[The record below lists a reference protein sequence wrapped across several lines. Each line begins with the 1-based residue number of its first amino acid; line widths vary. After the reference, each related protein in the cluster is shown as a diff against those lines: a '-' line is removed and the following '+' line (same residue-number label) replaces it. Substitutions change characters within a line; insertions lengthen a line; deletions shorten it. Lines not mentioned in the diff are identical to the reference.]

1 MRCAPTARML
11 ADCFLIMAVLL
22 TTALPASAKIL
33 KTKHPVQP
41 GRELELIMGSGF
53 EYETDSEQSEYGFPF
68 LLEYGFTRALKL
80 TVEPSY
86 FSIHIKKGGS
96 VSGLGDLETTL
107 NYEFLRERR
116 YRPGLAVV
124 GVVKWPTATHAEIGT
139 GRADYSLGAIV
150 SKEFVRFD
158 LDFNA
163 LYTFVGSPP
172 GVNLQ
177 NALEVSLAGE
187 WHLNPV
193 FDLESEVL
201 TSNSGGFRGRPGTIA
216 GVGGRGG
223 NQGGREIEGTLGL
236 AENLNEF
243 LKLEEGMIL
252 KSGGSWQAV
261 VAWEWNF
268 GGGN

>member
-1 MRCAPTARML
+1 MRCAPTARVL

-33 KTKHPVQP
+33 KTKHPAQP
-41 GRELELIMGSGF
+41 GQELELLVGSGF

-68 LLEYGFTRALKL
+68 LLEYGFTPALKL
-80 TVEPSY
+80 SVEPGY
-86 FSIHIKKGGS
+86 VFIHTKNGGA
-96 VSGLGDLETTL
+96 VSGIGDLETTL
-107 NYEFLRERR
+107 NYEFLSERR
-116 YRPGLAVV
+116 YRPGLALV
-124 GVVKWPTATHAEIGT
+124 GVVKWPTAAHAEIGT
-139 GRADYSLGAIV
+139 GRADYSLGAIA

-158 LDFNA
+158 LDFNTV
-163 LYTFVGSPP
+163 YTFVGSPP
-172 GVNLQ
+172 GVKLK

-187 WHLNPV
+187 WHLNSV

-201 TSNSGGFRGRPGTIA
+201 TSNVAVGFRGQPGTIA
-216 GVGGRGG
+216 GVGG
-223 NQGGREIEGTLGL
+223 QGGPETEGTLGL

-252 KSGGSWQAV
+252 KSDGSWQAV

-268 GGGN
+268 GGGK